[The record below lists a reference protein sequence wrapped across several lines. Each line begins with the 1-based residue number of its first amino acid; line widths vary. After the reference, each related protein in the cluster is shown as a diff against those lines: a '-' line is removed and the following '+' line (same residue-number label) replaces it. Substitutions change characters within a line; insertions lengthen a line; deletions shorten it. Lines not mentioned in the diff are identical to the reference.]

1 MTLRG
6 ESEPR
11 TDLIEELNALRRRV
25 IELESILEPLDRAD
39 DAAPCPL
46 ELENLYR
53 GVPIGLATIDT
64 DLRFLHINE
73 RLAEIHGRSVEE
85 HLGRTVSEMRPTSA
99 AAIEAAIQGVI
110 RSKVPVIKAHF
121 EGSTAPEDD
130 HYWSREY
137 SIVPVI
143 GQDGEIR
150 SVNCLWT
157 TSPTRDAPGPRCAK
171 ASSAI
176 AIARIL
182 FRA

>member
-1 MTLRG
+1 MPGT
-6 ESEPR
+6 
-11 TDLIEELNALRRRV
+11 
-25 IELESILEPLDRAD
+25 
-39 DAAPCPL
+39 L

-130 HYWSREY
+130 HYWSRDY

-150 SVNCLWT
+150 SVNCLVDDVT
-157 TSPTRDAPGPRCAK
+157 DERRARAALRQSEQLSNGQSPLSQSDREFYSGPDNPPRRQAAVHQPGTSRHLR
-171 ASSAI
+171 
-176 AIARIL
+176 L
-182 FRA
+182 

>member
-46 ELENLYR
+46 ELEILYR

-64 DLRFLHINE
+64 DLRFLHINK

-121 EGSTAPEDD
+121 EDCQRNAAD
-130 HYWSREY
+130 
-137 SIVPVI
+137 I
-143 GQDGEIR
+143 GGGHRGGD
-150 SVNCLWT
+150 
-157 TSPTRDAPGPRCAK
+157 PRRN
-171 ASSAI
+171 SQ
-176 AIARIL
+176 
-182 FRA
+182 